1 MTVLFL
7 LNPVFVVD
15 TSKINCASCVNPTSY
30 TEFSLN
36 QIRHKSKP
44 NVGNA
49 WQDIKNIKLHK
60 KRNTK
65 KVGDFMI

>member
-15 TSKINCASCVNPTSY
+15 TSEINCTSCVNPTSY

-44 NVGNA
+44 NVGSA
-49 WQDIKNIKLHK
+49 CQDIKKTSNSIK
-60 KRNTK
+60 
-65 KVGDFMI
+65 DFSQ